1 MERGHSRDGEGA
13 LVSTWFFDA
22 MRLKKF
28 VGCWKVKVMPRWI
41 GRVDDDFLLL
51 LLLFLFSSIDD
62 PPCRSFIS
70 YEDFVFSSKFLIL
83 LLFVISAQSRIGNKL
98 GF

>member
-13 LVSTWFFDA
+13 LVSTRFFDA

-28 VGCWKVKVMPRWI
+28 VGCWKVKVIPIWI

-51 LLLFLFSSIDD
+51 LLLLLLSIDD
-62 PPCRSFIS
+62 PPCRSFLCL
-70 YEDFVFSSKFLIL
+70 EDFVFSSEFLIL
-83 LLFVISAQSRIGNKL
+83 LLLVISTQSGIGDKL
-98 GF
+98 GL

>member
-13 LVSTWFFDA
+13 LVSTRFFDA

-41 GRVDDDFLLL
+41 GRVDDDFLLPL
-51 LLLFLFSSIDD
+51 LLLFSSIGD
-62 PPCRSFIS
+62 PPCRPFIC

-83 LLFVISAQSRIGNKL
+83 FLLVVSAQSRIGNKL